1 MNFLFEIVQVLF
13 KTAQFFFL
21 AVKTALKFPGV
32 TAATT
37 SLVMTVTTATIS
49 SSMTAVTVPTASCVM
64 AVITATM
71 SSVMT
76 LTGATMSRV
85 MAVTVRAQL
94 FQPLRSGSLPLALT
108 HIVYLLSSKVN

>member
-37 SLVMTVTTATIS
+37 SSVMTVTTATI

>member
-49 SSMTAVTVPTASCVM
+49 SMTAVTVPTASCVM

-94 FQPLRSGSLPLALT
+94 FQPLWSGSLPLALT